1 MGMGLFAALWNTT
14 AMLAPY
20 LLVGLALSGILHV
33 VVPEGLIRRYLSGS
47 GVGPVVRA
55 AVIGIPLPL
64 CSCGVIPVAQ
74 HLRKDGAGKGATATF
89 LSATPSTGVDSL
101 MATWGM
107 LGPAFAGLRLVYA
120 MVSGVLVGWAV
131 ELFGSKE
138 KSADVDIMESCAVSP
153 PKPAARRDPRP
164 ILLRAW
170 EHGFGEILF
179 SLRKWLAAGILL
191 GALLTWLLPQGLFD
205 GWLSNPVFA
214 YGAMLLASGPLYVC
228 ATGSIPIAA
237 SLVSKGL
244 SPGAALV
251 FLAVGPATNTATLA
265 FVGSSLGRKALFAYL
280 GVMVA
285 TAVGAGALVDWLGA
299 VGAIPHIQAL
309 CHTSLTWWQNA
320 SAALLLF
327 VMFRDVR
334 LPKFRKPSTQEASM
348 KISIPSISCG
358 NCVRHVTK
366 ALKPVAGVQD
376 VSVDV
381 ATKIATVSGTADSA
395 SLLSALAAAEYP
407 GTLLAG

>member
-1 MGMGLFAALWNTT
+1 MGLFVAIWNTT

-20 LLVGLALSGILHV
+20 LLVGLAISGILHV
-33 VVPEGLIRRYLSGS
+33 LVPEGLIRRYLSGS

-89 LSATPSTGVDSL
+89 LSSTPSTGVDSIA
-101 MATWGM
+101 ATWGM

-131 ELFGSKE
+131 ELVGSKE
-138 KSADVDIMESCAVSP
+138 SSTDVGEVEACAVSS
-153 PKPAARRDPRP
+153 PKGPSWREPGQ
-164 ILLRAW
+164 ILYRAW

-179 SLRKWLAAGILL
+179 SLRKWLSVGILL

-205 GWLSNPVFA
+205 GWLSNPVLS

-237 SLVSKGL
+237 SLVAKGL

-265 FVGSSLGRKALFAYL
+265 FVGSALGRKALFAYL
-280 GVMVA
+280 GVMVS
-285 TAVGAGALVDWLGA
+285 TAIGAGALVDWLGA

-309 CHTSLTWWQNA
+309 CHTHLAWWQNA

-327 VMFRDVR
+327 VMFRDVH
-334 LPKFRKPSTQEASM
+334 LPKFRKPSAQEASM
-348 KISIPSISCG
+348 KFSIPSISCG
-358 NCVRHVTK
+358 NCARHVTK
-366 ALKPVAGVQD
+366 ALESVPGVQD

-381 ATKIATVSGTADSA
+381 PSKVATVTGTADSA
-395 SLLSALAAAEYP
+395 TLLAALAAAEYP

>member
-1 MGMGLFAALWNTT
+1 
-14 AMLAPY
+14 
-20 LLVGLALSGILHV
+20 LALAGILHV
-33 VVPEGLIRRYLSGS
+33 LVPDGLIRKYLSGS

-89 LSATPSTGVDSL
+89 LSATPSTGVDSIA
-101 MATWGM
+101 ATWGM
-107 LGPAFAGLRLVYA
+107 LGPAFAGLRLAYA

-131 ELFGSKE
+131 EMAGSKE
-138 KSADVDIMESCAVSP
+138 KSPVDAPVESCAVPSS
-153 PKPAARRDPRP
+153 KPATWREPGQ
-164 ILLRAW
+164 ILSKAW

-179 SLRKWLAAGILL
+179 SLRKWLSLGIVL

-205 GWLSNPVFA
+205 GWLSNRVLS

-237 SLVSKGL
+237 SLVAKGL

-265 FVGSSLGRKALFAYL
+265 FVGSALGRKALFAYL

-285 TAVGAGALVDWLGA
+285 TAVGAGVLVDWLGA
-299 VGAIPHIQAL
+299 VGAIPHIQGV
-309 CHTSLTWWQNA
+309 CHTHLAWWQNA
-320 SAALLLF
+320 SAVFLLL
-327 VMFRDVR
+327 VMFRDFR
-334 LPKFRKPSTQEASM
+334 LPKFRKPSIQEASM
-348 KISIPSISCG
+348 KFSIPSISCG
-358 NCVRHVTK
+358 NCARHVTK
-366 ALKPVAGVQD
+366 ALEPVAGVQE

-381 ATKIATVSGTADSA
+381 ASKVATVTGTADSA
-395 SLLSALAAAEYP
+395 ALIAALAAAEYP